1 MSIKKKAVPARRK
14 TAVPSA
20 PTGVVATLAQRGQV
34 HGDFTENAHTAQT
47 LKQVAHAGVAYDKL
61 SLVQREAIDNVLQK
75 VARIVTGN
83 PNHKDH
89 WHDIQGYAKLAE
101 DRLE

>member
-1 MSIKKKAVPARRK
+1 MSIKKKVVETSRRSGK
-14 TAVPSA
+14 TAALV
-20 PTGVVATLAQRGQV
+20 GVAATLAQRGHV

-47 LKQVAHAGVAYDKL
+47 LKQVARAGVGYDKL

>member
-14 TAVPSA
+14 SAA
-20 PTGVVATLAQRGQV
+20 PTGVVATLAQRGHV
-34 HGDFTENAHTAQT
+34 HGDFTENAYTAQT
-47 LKQVAHAGVAYDKL
+47 LKEVARSGVHYNKL

-75 VARIVTGN
+75 VARIVTGD

>member
-47 LKQVAHAGVAYDKL
+47 LKQVEHAGVVYDKL
-61 SLVQREAIDNVLQK
+61 SLDQREVSDNVLHK
-75 VARIVTGN
+75 VARIFTDN

>member
-47 LKQVAHAGVAYDKL
+47 LKQVEHAGVVYDKL
-61 SLVQREAIDNVLQK
+61 SLDQREVSDNVLQK
-75 VARIVTGN
+75 VARIFTDN
-83 PNHKDH
+83 QNHKDH

>member
-1 MSIKKKAVPARRK
+1 MSIKKPAAPARRK
-14 TAVPSA
+14 SAA
-20 PTGVVATLAQRGQV
+20 PTGVAATLAQRGQV
-34 HGDFTENAHTAQT
+34 HGDFAENAHTAQT
-47 LKQVAHAGVAYDKL
+47 LKQVARAGVGYDKL

-75 VARIVTGN
+75 VARIVAGN

-101 DRLE
+101 DRVQEG